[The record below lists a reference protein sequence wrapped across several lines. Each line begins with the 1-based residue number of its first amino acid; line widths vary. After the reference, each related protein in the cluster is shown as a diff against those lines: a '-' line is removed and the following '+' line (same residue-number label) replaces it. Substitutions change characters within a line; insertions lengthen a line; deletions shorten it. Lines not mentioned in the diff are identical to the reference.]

1 MEEINLKDLWNY
13 YLSKY
18 YIVLIAVVVCLLL
31 GNIYL
36 LGIQKPMYKST
47 TSLVLVSDN
56 QSITQNDVTLNNN
69 LVSTYSEIIKS
80 RNVLEKVIKNLKL
93 DKTAEELSKDVSV
106 TSVTN
111 TQLIKIEVRSDS
123 KKQAKKIANEIATV
137 FSNEIVNI
145 YKIQNISIVDQAK
158 LAKTAYNVNPL
169 KQNLIYLIAG
179 LVLGCGIVFIM
190 FYFDTS
196 IKDSKTVEE
205 KLGLTVLGMVPK
217 VGDSNER

>member
-196 IKDSKTVEE
+196 IKDSATVEE

>member
-137 FSNEIVNI
+137 FSNEIVHI

-196 IKDSKTVEE
+196 IKDSATVEE

>member
-158 LAKTAYNVNPL
+158 LAKTAFNVNPL

-196 IKDSKTVEE
+196 IKDSATVEE